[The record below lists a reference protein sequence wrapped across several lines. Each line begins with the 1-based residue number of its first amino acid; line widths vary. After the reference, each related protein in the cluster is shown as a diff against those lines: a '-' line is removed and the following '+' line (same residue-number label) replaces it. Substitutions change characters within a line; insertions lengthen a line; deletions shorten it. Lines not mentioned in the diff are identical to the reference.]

1 MTLTCKF
8 SLQENVNNYNS
19 KFRTHVDG
27 NHRKFNFRQFTS
39 FCESRYKEN
48 LIKTNIK
55 KNLSIQYA
63 SKSYYTVCFTQNFI
77 QCTKATLAFHC
88 KAGCLNYILPL
99 LLCVKLTNVLFLD
112 SRIPGKANLN
122 ELR

>member
-1 MTLTCKF
+1 MWMVTT
-8 SLQENVNNYNS
+8 
-19 KFRTHVDG
+19 
-27 NHRKFNFRQFTS
+27 
-39 FCESRYKEN
+39 EN
-48 LIKTNIK
+48 LILDNLQVSVKADIK
-55 KNLSIQYA
+55 RISLKQILKKILSIQYA

-88 KAGCLNYILPL
+88 KAGCLNYILPR

-112 SRIPGKANLN
+112 SRILGKANLN